1 MEDITNSMKEEKGSQ
16 SKIEGIV
23 SRHYFRAVIFL
34 IVMILLGTVFWGIR
48 RYNPTLFLGEPDLIA
63 VPNEETT
70 TQKPIEIKEE
80 IERHPKPT
88 LLNINTATVE
98 ELQTLPSIGPQM
110 ANRILQYRKE
120 NSDFKSVDDLIGV
133 KGIGEK
139 TLEKIKP
146 YIGVD

>member
-1 MEDITNSMKEEKGSQ
+1 MKEEKENQ

-48 RYNPTLFLGEPDLIA
+48 RYNPALFLGKPDLIA
-63 VPNEETT
+63 VPNEENT
-70 TQKPIEIKEE
+70 TQTPQKIKET
-80 IERHPKPT
+80 IEKQPKPS

-98 ELQTLPSIGPQM
+98 ELQTLPGIGPQM
-110 ANRILQYRKE
+110 AKRIVLYRKE
-120 NSDFKSVDDLIGV
+120 NSDFKSIDDLISV

>member
-1 MEDITNSMKEEKGSQ
+1 MNQEKDNQ

-34 IVMILLGTVFWGIR
+34 LIMILLGTVFWGIR
-48 RYNPTLFLGEPDLIA
+48 RYNPALFLGKPDLIA

-70 TQKPIEIKEE
+70 TQRPHQLKDTTEKQ
-80 IERHPKPT
+80 PKPS
-88 LLNINTATVE
+88 LLNINIATVI

-110 ANRILQYRKE
+110 AKRIVQHRKE
-120 NSDFKSVDDLIGV
+120 NGDFKTIEDLTEV

-139 TLEKIKP
+139 TLDKIKP

>member
-1 MEDITNSMKEEKGSQ
+1 MNEEKENQ
-16 SKIEGIV
+16 TKIDGIV

-34 IVMILLGTVFWGIR
+34 IISILLGTAFWGIR
-48 RYNPTLFLGEPDLIA
+48 RYNPALFLGKPDLIA
-63 VPNEETT
+63 VPNEEQS
-70 TQKPIEIKEE
+70 TQKPNQISDE
-80 IERHPKPT
+80 IERPPKPS
-88 LLNINTATVE
+88 LLNINTATAE

-110 ANRILQYRKE
+110 AKRIVLYREE
-120 NSDFKSVDDLIGV
+120 NGNFILVDDLIGV

>member
-1 MEDITNSMKEEKGSQ
+1 MKEEKENQ
-16 SKIEGIV
+16 TKIEDVV
-23 SRHYFRAVIFL
+23 SKNYFRAVTFL

-48 RYNPTLFLGEPDLIA
+48 RYNPALFLGKPDLIA
-63 VPNEETT
+63 VPNEENT
-70 TQKPIEIKEE
+70 TQKPHQIKET
-80 IERHPKPT
+80 IEKQPKPS
-88 LLNINTATVE
+88 LLNINTATEE

-110 ANRILQYRKE
+110 AKRIVLYRKE

>member
-1 MEDITNSMKEEKGSQ
+1 MKEEKDNQ
-16 SKIEGIV
+16 SKIDDVV
-23 SRHYFRAVIFL
+23 SKNYFRAVTFL

-48 RYNPTLFLGEPDLIA
+48 RFNPALFLGEPDLIA
-63 VPNEETT
+63 VPNEKNT
-70 TQKPIEIKEE
+70 TQKPHQIKET
-80 IERHPKPT
+80 IEKQPKPS

-110 ANRILQYRKE
+110 AKRIVQYRQE
-120 NSDFKSVDDLIGV
+120 NGDFKTVEDLIEV

>member
-1 MEDITNSMKEEKGSQ
+1 MKQEKESQ

-34 IVMILLGTVFWGIR
+34 IVMILLGTVFWGIK
-48 RYNPTLFLGEPDLIA
+48 RYNPAFFLEEPDLIA

-70 TQKPIEIKEE
+70 TQKSHQIIEE
-80 IERHPKPT
+80 IEKHPKPS
-88 LLNINTATVE
+88 LLNINTATAE

-110 ANRILQYRKE
+110 AKRIVLYRKE

-139 TLEKIKP
+139 TLEKIRP
-146 YIGVD
+146 FIDVD

>member
-1 MEDITNSMKEEKGSQ
+1 MNQEKENQ
-16 SKIEGIV
+16 SKIEEVV
-23 SRHYFRAVIFL
+23 SKNYFRAVTFL
-34 IVMILLGTVFWGIR
+34 IVMILLGTVYWAIR
-48 RYNPTLFLGEPDLIA
+48 RYNPALFLGKPDLIA
-63 VPNEETT
+63 VPNEENS
-70 TQKPIEIKEE
+70 TQNPNQIKET
-80 IERHPKPT
+80 IEKHPKPS

-110 ANRILQYRKE
+110 AKRIVLYRKE
-120 NSDFKSVDDLIGV
+120 NSDFKSVEDLTEV